1 MSSVRYILSDIDG
14 FNDIINSNDNSIPN
28 ILNLNRTSNNTQY
41 KVITYDKKYLNYDLI
56 SSYGLCRSIIVNN
69 RNKVVSFAPPKSM
82 PCDEFIQKYDET
94 TYKIVAEEFIEGT
107 MINVFWDETNGLSG
121 DWEISTRNTV
131 GATSSFYKGSGKT
144 KTFREMFFE
153 AAKENNLEL
162 NFLETNYCYSFVLQH
177 PDNRIVVPFNKP
189 LLYLVAVYSIH
200 NEADKIIVENYNAN
214 QFQYFFNNILNSS
227 IMFPQIYKFEK

>member
-82 PCDEFIQKYDET
+82 PCD
-94 TYKIVAEEFIEGT
+94 
-107 MINVFWDETNGLSG
+107 
-121 DWEISTRNTV
+121 
-131 GATSSFYKGSGKT
+131 
-144 KTFREMFFE
+144 
-153 AAKENNLEL
+153 
-162 NFLETNYCYSFVLQH
+162 
-177 PDNRIVVPFNKP
+177 
-189 LLYLVAVYSIH
+189 
-200 NEADKIIVENYNAN
+200 
-214 QFQYFFNNILNSS
+214 
-227 IMFPQIYKFEK
+227 